1 MASRFWVG
9 GTGTWDGST
18 TTNWAAT
25 SGGAGGQSVPGSSD
39 TVTFDASSGGG
50 TVTVAASI
58 GGTETIQS
66 LTAGA
71 FTGTLDF
78 SANNPSITFNA
89 NGGMSLTGTGA
100 RKFLLGS
107 GTFTFTASA
116 AVYTIVTGTNVD
128 PTSVFTANFAFTGN
142 TATTRFFLGGGR
154 TYGALTVGANT
165 SRGILSISGANTFS
179 SMTVGSGNT
188 LSCIVNVTQTISGA
202 STFTGT
208 AAAPVGLVVSD
219 LSNGNPATLSFSAGD
234 STMEYG
240 TVCGITTTG
249 SGTFVATNSF
259 NNGRNTFDTGDSVSA
274 PSVGGGVV
282 GVIGG

>member
-25 SGGAGGQSVPGSSD
+25 SGGAGGQSVPGASD

-78 SANNPSITFNA
+78 SVNNPSITLSTST
-89 NGGMSLTGTGA
+89 GLSLSGTGA

-107 GTFTFTASA
+107 GTFTLSG
-116 AVYTIVTGTNVD
+116 YSIINVTNLD

-142 TATTRFFLGGGR
+142 TATTRFFFGGAR

-165 SRGILSISGANTFS
+165 SLGILSITGANTFS
-179 SMTVGSGNT
+179 SITVASGNT
-188 LSCIVNVTQTISGA
+188 IAFPANATTTISGA

-208 AAAPVGLVVSD
+208 AAAPVGVIVSD
-219 LSNGNPATLSFSAGD
+219 LGSGNPATLSFSAGA
-234 STMEYG
+234 STVVYG

-259 NNGRNTFDTGDSVSA
+259 NNGRNTFDSGDSVSA

>member
-1 MASRFWVG
+1 VANRFWVG
-9 GTGTWDGST
+9 GTGTWDGSN

-39 TVTFDASSGGG
+39 TVTFDGSSGGG
-50 TVTVAASI
+50 TVTVASSI
-58 GGTETIQS
+58 GGTNTIQS

-78 SANNPSITFNA
+78 SVNNPSITFNA

-107 GTFTFTASA
+107 GTFTFTAA
-116 AVYTIVTGTNVD
+116 AATYNITNVTNLD
-128 PTSVFTANFAFTGN
+128 GTSVFTANFAFTGN

-154 TYGALTVGANT
+154 TYGSLTVGANT
-165 SRGILSISGANTFS
+165 SLGILSITGANTFS
-179 SMTVGSGNT
+179 SMSVSSGNT
-188 LSCIVNVTQTISGA
+188 LSLTVNVTQTISGA

-208 AAAPVGLVVSD
+208 AGAPVGLVVSD
-219 LSNGNPATLSFSAGD
+219 LSNGNPATVSFSAGA
-234 STMEYG
+234 STMDYG

-249 SGTFVATNSF
+249 SGTFVATSSF
-259 NNGRNTFDTGDSVSA
+259 NGGRNTFDTGDSVS
-274 PSVGGGVV
+274 PPTVGGFV